1 MSLKIMDFSR
11 ALIVTVERKKGPI
24 SVDHQ
29 NETSHL
35 VKALGISIV
44 GHEIFKIRTVRSATL
59 MGSGWVQNIAELIEK
74 TEATMVI
81 IDPDLSPL
89 QQRNLEKIWNLPVW
103 DRTALILKIFAQR
116 ARSAAGKLQVSL
128 AELLYQKNRLVRAW
142 THLERQRGGFGFIAG
157 PGESQLELD
166 QRMLQDKIL
175 KVKSQLEKVRQTRSL
190 NRKGRESF
198 MKVTLVGYTN
208 AGKSTLF
215 NKLTKADVFQAD
227 MPFATLDSTVRKVH
241 LPSGRF
247 FLLSDTVGFISNLPK
262 FLRLAFQA
270 TLEEILEA
278 DLLIHVRDIANPSTV
293 QQRQD
298 VLTILEEMSC
308 DVPILEVLNKIDL
321 IPVEDAEAFHQ
332 EIKISARTGQGVQNL
347 LTAIDIRMDELHP
360 PKNEWA
366 PSDLKE

>member
-1 MSLKIMDFSR
+1 M
-11 ALIVTVERKKGPI
+11 TVEQEKEGI
-24 SVDHQ
+24 SLDHQ
-29 NETSHL
+29 HETNHL
-35 VKALGISIV
+35 VTALGMDIV
-44 GHEIFKIRTVRSATL
+44 GHEILKVRTVRPATL
-59 MGSGWVQNIAELIEK
+59 IGSGWVQSIAETIEK
-74 TEATMVI
+74 TEANLVI
-81 IDPDLSPL
+81 VDPHLSPL
-89 QQRNLEKIWNLPVW
+89 QQRNLEKIWKQPVW
-103 DRTALILKIFAQR
+103 DRTTLILKIFAQR
-116 ARSAAGKLQVSL
+116 ARSSAGKLQVLL

-175 KVKSQLEKVRQTRSL
+175 KVKRQLEKVRQTRSL

-215 NKLTKADVFQAD
+215 NKLTGAGVFQAD

-247 FLLSDTVGFISNLPK
+247 FLLSDTVGFISNLPQ

-278 DLLIHVRDIANPSTV
+278 DLLIHVRDISHPSTT

-298 VLTILEEMSC
+298 VLNILKEMSC
-308 DVPILEVLNKIDL
+308 QVPVIEALNKIDL
-321 IPVEDAEAFHQ
+321 LSPQEAEPLQ
-332 EIKISARTGQGVQNL
+332 KGIKISALTGAGIGDL
-347 LTAIDIRMDELHP
+347 LTAIDERMDAYHLSDHP
-360 PKNEWA
+360 R
-366 PSDLKE
+366 